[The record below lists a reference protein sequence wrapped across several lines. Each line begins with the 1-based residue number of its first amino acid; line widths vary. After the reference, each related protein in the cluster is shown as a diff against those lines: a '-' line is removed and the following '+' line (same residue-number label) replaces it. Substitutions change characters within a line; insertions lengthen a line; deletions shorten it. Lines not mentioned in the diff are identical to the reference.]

1 MNNRFNVSIYIS
13 FIIIIAFF
21 VVKVLLLSGFLSNSN
36 VIEWYEFFSLL
47 IFLPPF
53 YLIIKESVENNIS
66 FNNKKLALESLLNE
80 SSLFSKTDKEGNIIE
95 VNDNFCEVSGYKKQE
110 LLGKNHSIISSGVHD
125 ESFWDEMYDVTKN
138 YNLVW
143 NNIVTNKS
151 KNGEFYY
158 VKSWIKAN
166 FNKSGDLVGFT
177 SIQQDITQLLENS
190 KIIEEKEN
198 EVSNMLNA
206 INKSNSVI
214 EFCPNGIIMK
224 ANKNFLDMFG
234 YSLSEIKGK
243 HHKMFVKEGY
253 KDSAKY
259 LKFWDDLKG
268 GKFKSVISER
278 VNIKGDSIYI
288 SGTYNPILDK
298 NGKCYKILKVVSD
311 ITELVEQKEEI
322 EKTNAYLEHAA
333 KILRH
338 DMHSGINTYMP
349 RGLNSLKRR
358 ISDSD
363 IKKLKIES
371 SLRLLEEGLKH
382 SQKVYRGVK
391 EFTNLVKKDAKL
403 DKEVCNLKD
412 VLVSYLETTAYSKQV
427 FIENL
432 IESNINEPLFCTAI
446 DNLIRNG
453 LKYNDS
459 DLKTVKI
466 YMSKLKY
473 NKQRGSYRNVLTIE
487 DNGRGMSKK
496 EFEMLSKPYI
506 RKDRQKEPGTGLG
519 LNICLAIMKEHG
531 FDVSSEKIKTGT
543 KIKIEIPL

>member
-1 MNNRFNVSIYIS
+1 M
-13 FIIIIAFF
+13 
-21 VVKVLLLSGFLSNSN
+21 
-36 VIEWYEFFSLL
+36 
-47 IFLPPF
+47 
-53 YLIIKESVENNIS
+53 
-66 FNNKKLALESLLNE
+66 
-80 SSLFSKTDKEGNIIE
+80 
-95 VNDNFCEVSGYKKQE
+95 
-110 LLGKNHSIISSGVHD
+110 
-125 ESFWDEMYDVTKN
+125 
-138 YNLVW
+138 
-143 NNIVTNKS
+143 
-151 KNGEFYY
+151 
-158 VKSWIKAN
+158 
-166 FNKSGDLVGFT
+166 
-177 SIQQDITQLLENS
+177 
-190 KIIEEKEN
+190 
-198 EVSNMLNA
+198 
-206 INKSNSVI
+206 
-214 EFCPNGIIMK
+214 
-224 ANKNFLDMFG
+224 
-234 YSLSEIKGK
+234 
-243 HHKMFVKEGY
+243 
-253 KDSAKY
+253 
-259 LKFWDDLKG
+259 
-268 GKFKSVISER
+268 
-278 VNIKGDSIYI
+278 
-288 SGTYNPILDK
+288 
-298 NGKCYKILKVVSD
+298 
-311 ITELVEQKEEI
+311 
-322 EKTNAYLEHAA
+322 
-333 KILRH
+333 
-338 DMHSGINTYMP
+338 
-349 RGLNSLKRR
+349 
-358 ISDSD
+358 
-363 IKKLKIES
+363 
-371 SLRLLEEGLKH
+371 RLLEEGLKH

>member
-1 MNNRFNVSIYIS
+1 MNKRFNISFYIS
-13 FIIIIAFF
+13 LVVIITFF
-21 VVKVLLLSGFLSNSN
+21 VVKILLLSEFLSNSN
-36 VIEWYEFFSLL
+36 IIEWYEFISLL
-47 IFLPPF
+47 VFLPPF
-53 YLIIKESVENNIS
+53 YFIIKESVESKIS
-66 FNNKKLALESLLNE
+66 FKNKKIALENLLNE
-80 SSLFSKTDKEGNIIE
+80 SSLLSKTDKDGNIIE

-110 LLGKNHSIISSGVHD
+110 LLGKNHSILSSGVHGKD
-125 ESFWDEMYDVTKN
+125 FWNEMYDATKN

-143 NNIVTNKS
+143 NNVITNKS

-158 VKSWIKAN
+158 VKSWVKAD
-166 FNKSGDLVGFT
+166 FDKSGNLIGFT
-177 SIQQDITQLLENS
+177 SIQQNITQLLEKT

-224 ANKNFLDMFG
+224 ANKNFLNMFG

-243 HHKMFVKEGY
+243 HHKVFVKDDY
-253 KDSAKY
+253 KNSAKY
-259 LKFWDDLKG
+259 LKFWDDLKSG
-268 GKFKSVISER
+268 EFKSVISER
-278 VNIKGDSIYI
+278 VDIKGNSIYI
-288 SGTYNPILDK
+288 SGTYNPILNKD
-298 NGKCYKILKVVSD
+298 GKCYKILKVVSD
-311 ITELVEQKEEI
+311 ITELIEQKEEI

-338 DMHSGINTYMP
+338 DMHSGINTYIP
-349 RGLNSLKRR
+349 RGLSSLKRR

-371 SLRLLEEGLKH
+371 SLKLLEEGLKH
-382 SQKVYRGVK
+382 SQKVYKGVK

-403 DKEVCNLKD
+403 DKELCNLKD
-412 VLVSYLETTAYSKQV
+412 VLISYLETTAYSKQV
-427 FIENL
+427 FIEEL
-432 IESNINEPLFCTAI
+432 ISINVNESLFCTAI

-459 DLKTVKI
+459 DLKVVKI

-496 EFEMLSKPYI
+496 EFETLSKPYA
-506 RKDRQKEPGTGLG
+506 RKDRQKESGTGLG
-519 LNICLAIMKEHG
+519 LNICLAIMREHG